1 MASKIISKN
10 DLQKNAIV
18 LNEDLSRLL
27 HQRGVFPVLG
37 GGSPLI
43 VHGVR
48 MFLVNSGR
56 DIVVSYYAS
65 VRNGSDRPIEERIWS
80 AELAEACSIGDELN
94 IEFQKNRF
102 IVEVRPPPG

>member
-10 DLQKNAIV
+10 DLAKNAIV
-18 LNEDLSRLL
+18 LNEELSRTL
-27 HQRGVFPVLG
+27 HQRGVFPMLG
-37 GGSPLI
+37 GGNPLI

-48 MFLVNSGR
+48 MFLVNSGK

-65 VRNGSDRPIEERIWS
+65 VRDGSERPIEERLWCL
-80 AELAEACSIGDELN
+80 ELAEEASIGDELN

-102 IVEVRPPPG
+102 VVEIRPPPE